1 MKSMWFDIRKKAGL
15 TQKQVAEKFGVSAN
29 FIYNI
34 ENGISH
40 MPDKYKEFYMSLS
53 KQKNDYEKK
62 K

>member
-1 MKSMWFDIRKKAGL
+1 MWFDIRKKAGL